1 MSSNPKAHTCHMAV
15 RHCLPCA
22 GSVGASDGANVVVA
36 IAALLVDSDGVSDG
50 VRDGDGDVSPVGAR
64 LELEAIDDGAADGTE
79 LGMPV
84 GSAVGASEGVPV
96 GDMLGAMVGGID
108 GAAVGRR
115 EVGSSEGEAE
125 GSADGG
131 ALGALVDGDGV
142 GENVGVLEG
151 CDVGLR
157 VGSAVGLHARIR
169 RANRRANSALIPL
182 HVNPMLLGHV
192 WAGVTAQPIGWAHA
206 QHVHQQ
212 QCPHRP
218 SIPLQIE
225 KADPPRTY
233 YTWLTP
239 QSRQSCRVNSRRP
252 RW

>member
-36 IAALLVDSDGVSDG
+36 IASLLVDSDGVSDG

-157 VGSAVGLHARIR
+157 VGSAVGLHARQTTR
-169 RANRRANSALIPL
+169 KLSL
-182 HVNPMLLGHV
+182 
-192 WAGVTAQPIGWAHA
+192 
-206 QHVHQQ
+206 
-212 QCPHRP
+212 
-218 SIPLQIE
+218 
-225 KADPPRTY
+225 DPFT
-233 YTWLTP
+233 
-239 QSRQSCRVNSRRP
+239 RQSHAP
-252 RW
+252 RARMGGCYSSADRLGTRTAFTPTTMPSSTVYSPSDRKGYPTPHIAHMAHTSKSAEP